1 MLNTSVLLSFPQNSF
16 IQNLFKGKERENSW
30 LPSRSFSISE
40 TIPRCLC
47 TNVSSPLKAHLES
60 NYRQEKFSSPSE
72 LATIITAKNL
82 QELEDLSSLPQNWDG
97 YGAFAIDSTLYRK
110 AKELIK
116 KLPIKVYS
124 IPTSSGSIQIEIHR
138 KNSSLEIEVL
148 PEKFSILFEKNEIY
162 QETETSDFSEI
173 LKLIG
178 ELDAI

>member
-1 MLNTSVLLSFPQNSF
+1 
-16 IQNLFKGKERENSW
+16 
-30 LPSRSFSISE
+30 
-40 TIPRCLC
+40 
-47 TNVSSPLKAHLES
+47 
-60 NYRQEKFSSPSE
+60 
-72 LATIITAKNL
+72 
-82 QELEDLSSLPQNWDG
+82 LPQNWDG